1 MSITIGIEDLI
12 MRKNQYLTSDMDGE
26 RVMMS
31 IESGKYYN
39 LGGIGGR
46 VWDMME
52 TPIVIRQIIE
62 HLLQEYEVDREIC
75 EQQVIRFLQ
84 QMKAE
89 GMVQIVSSD
98 SSTENTVEEKV
109 GER

>member
-1 MSITIGIEDLI
+1 
-12 MRKNQYLTSDMDGE
+12 
-26 RVMMS
+26 MMS

>member
-1 MSITIGIEDLI
+1 VSITIGIEDLI